1 MLRTSSPCY
10 RCTTAVAKFAAVTA
24 IFLLLREICDRKK
37 LSWNGNFICFGL
49 GLSPRNETKQ
59 WEFQNCPCWTTMMLL
74 WKYWRSHS
82 FTHMKFLVRY
92 KHAHSFCRSVL
103 SEYHGSFMRCSA
115 AFVLLR
121 LLRNFVERFCL
132 LKKHD
137 CKNPECVNLS
147 FKELVHVKRKS
158 FGNPCF
164 SYHELQA
171 LAFSEF
177 KKSVGREYIGKEPR
191 RK

>member
-1 MLRTSSPCY
+1 MTERNFPES
-10 RCTTAVAKFAAVTA
+10 
-24 IFLLLREICDRKK
+24 
-37 LSWNGNFICFGL
+37 GNFICFGL

-59 WEFQNCPCWTTMMLL
+59 WEFQNCPCWTTTVLL
-74 WKYWRSHS
+74 WKYWRCHS
-82 FTHMKFLVRY
+82 FTHMKFLVCY

-147 FKELVHVKRKS
+147 FKELMWRGRVL
-158 FGNPCF
+158 GI
-164 SYHELQA
+164 LA
-171 LAFSEF
+171 LATKCYEHSSSPNLRRTLVENTLAENPEENRDNE
-177 KKSVGREYIGKEPR
+177 KSQKCS
-191 RK
+191 